1 VLPVLA
7 VHISDGVLAPAF
19 WGVGLAAAAV
29 LVVVSAYRVAE
40 EEIPRIAL
48 LTAAFFVASS
58 IHVKVPPTS
67 VHLLLNALVG
77 IVLGRRSPL
86 AVAVGL
92 LLQMALLGHGGY
104 TSLGV
109 NTLVI
114 AWPALLARPLYRGL
128 ENLCR
133 RPSAAG
139 FGTGFLIVVLTA
151 FLNAAA
157 LIVGGTE
164 DWTILAAPVFLAHGV
179 LGVIEGLIVG
189 TIVGYLAKVKPEL
202 LGDQNESSARR
213 AESPQPRATPWEP

>member
-7 VHISDGVLAPAF
+7 VHISDGVLTPAF
-19 WGVGLAAAAV
+19 GGVGLAAAAA
-29 LVVVSAYRVAE
+29 LVVFSAYRVSE

-77 IVLGRRSPL
+77 IVLGGRSPL

-104 TSLGV
+104 STLGV

-114 AWPALLARPLYRGL
+114 AGPALLARPTYQGL
-128 ENLCR
+128 LRLCR
-133 RPSAAG
+133 RPSMAG
-139 FGTGFLIVVLTA
+139 FGTGFSIVVLTA

-157 LIVGGTE
+157 LIVGGAE
-164 DWTILAAPVFLAHGV
+164 DWTILAAPVFLAHGA

-202 LGDQNESSARR
+202 LGDTHLASR
-213 AESPQPRATPWEP
+213 AP